1 MTKRGKGRYALL
13 LGTALVLG
21 GCQAGTQPFGFLK
34 GGAPGAVSGDV
45 TGGVASA
52 AGPAERDV
60 EAPDVFNL
68 NDTGLWDGRPSLGGV
83 WVAHGSVTEPERVMI
98 RNPENGRSVVGALF
112 RREFDNPGPKLQ
124 VSSDAAEALG
134 MVAGQPQKL
143 EVVALKREEVQVE
156 LPIAEN
162 ETTPPA
168 EGATAAA
175 APAAKAGAGPIAA
188 APLEPIAATATAALD
203 RADAAATGDAAAQD
217 AAAQGAAAQGEAA
230 TAAPAGGTTVRVKA
244 GQSKAGAKTA
254 AAGTAGATA
263 TPAASGL
270 KRPYLQ
276 IGIFSVEA
284 NAQKAAAQMGKAGL
298 GAAVKADQSNGKS
311 FWRVIVGP
319 AASEADRAASAAKV
333 KGLGYPDA
341 YPVSK

>member
-1 MTKRGKGRYALL
+1 MTTRSIGRYALL
-13 LGTALVLG
+13 LGVAMGLG
-21 GCQAGTQPFGFLK
+21 ACQTGTQPFGFLK
-34 GGAPGAVSGDV
+34 AKPADDV
-45 TGGVASA
+45 TGGVAAA

-68 NDTGLWDGRPSLGGV
+68 SDTGLWDGRPSLGGV

-98 RNPENGRSVVGALF
+98 RNPDNGRSVVGALF
-112 RREFDNPGPKLQ
+112 RREFDNPGPRLQ

-143 EVVALKREEVQVE
+143 DVVALKREEVQVE
-156 LPIAEN
+156 LPIAEADAA
-162 ETTPPA
+162 P
-168 EGATAAA
+168 GATPEAA
-175 APAAKAGAGPIAA
+175 APSAPAAATGAIAS
-188 APLEPIAATATAALD
+188 APLEPVAATAAAALD
-203 RADAAATGDAAAQD
+203 RADAATGATAPAAEAAA
-217 AAAQGAAAQGEAA
+217 AAGPAA
-230 TAAPAGGTTVRVKA
+230 TAGGGTTVRVKP
-244 GQSKAGAKTA
+244 GQTRTA
-254 AAGTAGATA
+254 AQAAAPSAPLTAMA
-263 TPAASGL
+263 PAAGF

-284 NAQKAAAQMGKAGL
+284 NARTAAAQMGKAGL
-298 GAAVKADQSNGKS
+298 TAEVKADQSNGKS

-319 AASEADRAASAAKV
+319 AASEADRAAFAAKV